1 MKKGVFLTTA
11 LIFSLYLTGCARNNV
26 NDDVANRNA
35 NEPTR
40 VNYNTPNHGGP
51 ALTGVDVSDNRLDY
65 NANRRDNDLLDVRND
80 NRRSKMRVA
89 DDAARKVA
97 DLPDVDRANVI
108 VTENNAYVAAKL
120 DRSARNGLTSNIENQ
135 ISRTVKSVDRDI
147 DRVYVSVNPDFYDR
161 FNNYAGDIRNGR
173 PVSGFFDEFTKT
185 IRRVFPDAR

>member
-1 MKKGVFLTTA
+1 MKKGVFLTTV

-26 NDDVANRNA
+26 NDDVAYRNA

-80 NRRSKMRVA
+80 NRSKMRVA

-135 ISRTVKSVDRDI
+135 ISRAVKSVDRDI

>member
-1 MKKGVFLTTA
+1 MKKRVFLTTA

-26 NDDVANRNA
+26 NDDVAYRNA

-80 NRRSKMRVA
+80 NRSKMRVA

-135 ISRTVKSVDRDI
+135 ISRAVKSVDRDI

>member
-26 NDDVANRNA
+26 NDDVAYRNA

-80 NRRSKMRVA
+80 NRSKMRVA

-135 ISRTVKSVDRDI
+135 ISRAVKSVDRDI